1 MSTSPTAPVSRVG
14 THQTHPLLRGGG
26 FVALAC
32 LLVCVA
38 VAGLAI
44 GARDIDPIT
53 VTHALLGKLPA
64 DDYDGLVVLT
74 ERLPR
79 VALGLLVGA
88 CLGAAGTVMQA
99 VTRNPLADP
108 GILGV
113 EAGAAAAVV
122 IGIVIVGVHE
132 PRGYFWF
139 ALAGAA
145 VAATS
150 VALISR
156 ATTTASREISL
167 VIAGA
172 AVAALLMS
180 LVTLLTVR
188 DEAVYSSLRS
198 WSVGSLV
205 GRGLVLGELLPFALV
220 ALGLAVTLGRSLDAL
235 ALGDEVAAGLGVRV
249 GPTRLWAAGI
259 GVLLAA
265 TATAA
270 VGPVAFVGLVGAHL
284 ARMLVGTEHRWVLP
298 YSMLTG
304 ALLLCAADVAARLV
318 PGHGELEVGI
328 MTAVVGTPFFVAL
341 ARRRVRGTA

>member
-1 MSTSPTAPVSRVG
+1 MSRRAA
-14 THQTHPLLRGGG
+14 G
-26 FVALAC
+26 FVALLA
-32 LLVCVA
+32 LLA
-38 VAGLAI
+38 VTVLAGLAL
-44 GARDIDPIT
+44 GARDIAPET
-53 VTHALLGKLPA
+53 VVDALLGRLAP
-64 DDYDGLVVLT
+64 DDYEGLVVLT

-79 VALGLLVGA
+79 VVLGLLVGG
-88 CLGAAGTVMQA
+88 CLGAAGAIMQA

-122 IGIVIVGVHE
+122 VGIVMFGVYE

-139 ALAGAA
+139 ALVGAA
-145 VAATS
+145 IAAVS
-150 VALISR
+150 VAFISR

-188 DEAVYSSLRS
+188 DVAVYSSLRS

-205 GRGLVLGELLPFALV
+205 GRGSVIGELLPFAVV
-220 ALGLAVTLGRSLDAL
+220 ALILVFTLGRSLDAL

-249 GPTRLWAAGI
+249 GPARLWAAAI

-265 TATAA
+265 AATAA
-270 VGPVAFVGLVGAHL
+270 VGPVAFVGLVAAHL

-298 YSMLTG
+298 YAILTG
-304 ALLLCAADVAARLV
+304 ALLLTAADVAARLV
-318 PGHGELEVGI
+318 PGRGELEVGI
-328 MTAVVGTPFFVAL
+328 MTAVVGTPFFVYL
-341 ARRRVRGTA
+341 ARRRVRARA

>member
-1 MSTSPTAPVSRVG
+1 MTTSHTLGNSHGATRRSPIAWRG
-14 THQTHPLLRGGG
+14 LGLL
-26 FVALAC
+26 ALVVVLAATV
-32 LLVCVA
+32 L
-38 VAGLAI
+38 AGLAL
-44 GARDIDPIT
+44 GAREIAPGT
-53 VTHALLGKLPA
+53 VVAALLGELPA
-64 DDYDGLVVLT
+64 DHYDGLVVVT

-79 VALGLLVGA
+79 VLLGLLVGA
-88 CLGAAGTVMQA
+88 CLGASGAIMQA

-139 ALAGAA
+139 ALAGAG
-145 VAATS
+145 VAAIA

-156 ATTTASREISL
+156 ATTSASREISL

-205 GRGLVLGELLPFALV
+205 GRGSVIGELLPFAVAGLLLV
-220 ALGLAVTLGRSLDAL
+220 LTLGRSLDAL
-235 ALGDEVAAGLGVRV
+235 ALGDDVAAGLGVRV
-249 GPTRLWAAGI
+249 GRTRLWAVGI

-270 VGPVAFVGLVGAHL
+270 VGPVAFVGLVAAHL
-284 ARMLVGTEHRWVLP
+284 ARLIVGTEHRWVLP

-304 ALLLCAADVAARLV
+304 ALLLTAADVAARLV
-318 PGHGELEVGI
+318 PGRGELEVGI
-328 MTAVVGTPFFVAL
+328 MTAVVGTPFFVYL
-341 ARRRVRGTA
+341 ARRRVRSSS